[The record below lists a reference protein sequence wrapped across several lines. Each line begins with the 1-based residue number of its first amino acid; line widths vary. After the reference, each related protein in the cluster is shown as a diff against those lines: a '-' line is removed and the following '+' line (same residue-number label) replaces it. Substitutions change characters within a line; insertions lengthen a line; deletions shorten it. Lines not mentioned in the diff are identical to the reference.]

1 MSQLAA
7 PYVFLLGFDMAQLDT
22 RHACSIRGLAPLAVN
37 KIEFSYL
44 NRNLMAATIHPNSL
58 GATTILMK
66 AQGCECRENE
76 RVMSAMA
83 VPIFAPH
90 LHRSSTF
97 LRLISPAADRRLGA
111 QYRRTM

>member
-7 PYVFLLGFDMAQLDT
+7 PYVFLLGFEMAQPDT
-22 RHACSIRGLAPLAVN
+22 RQVACSVRGLAPLTVN

-76 RVMSAMA
+76 
-83 VPIFAPH
+83 
-90 LHRSSTF
+90 
-97 LRLISPAADRRLGA
+97 
-111 QYRRTM
+111 